1 MKPQEKQDAFI
12 RKLISQK
19 GSEKAPDQFTDR
31 VMSRIKAMPSI
42 DNSPLL
48 SKGAWISIILG
59 MAAVIVFIFMVD
71 IPYIDQIFSSTGIQK
86 VSMNIFS
93 RGFFDTMLSFFKG
106 LNLSSITWMIIAAA
120 IGLVV
125 IDRLLRKRFTET
137 RFLVL

>member
-1 MKPQEKQDAFI
+1 
-12 RKLISQK
+12 
-19 GSEKAPDQFTDR
+19 
-31 VMSRIKAMPSI
+31 
-42 DNSPLL
+42 
-48 SKGAWISIILG
+48 

>member
-1 MKPQEKQDAFI
+1 MKPQDKQDAFI

-19 GSEKAPDQFTDR
+19 GIEKAPDHFTDR
-31 VMSRIKAMPSI
+31 VMSRIKANASL

-48 SKGAWISIILG
+48 PRGAWIAIILG
-59 MAAVIVFIFMVD
+59 MAAAIVFIFMVD
-71 IPYIDQIFSSTGIQK
+71 IPYIDHIFSSTGIQK

-93 RGFFDTMLSFFKG
+93 HGFFDTMISFFKG

-120 IGLVV
+120 IGLIV

-137 RFLVL
+137 RLLVL